1 MKSSSIL
8 KHIPWMILGI
18 IGAACLGVVA
28 LRRGEH
34 VSALWIIVA
43 SVAVYLVAYRYYS
56 LYIAQKVMKLDPTR
70 ATPAVVN
77 NDGLNYVPTNR
88 NVLFGHHFAAIAGA
102 GPLVGP
108 VLAAQVGYLPG
119 TLWLLAGVVL
129 AGAVQD
135 FMVLFIST
143 RRNGA
148 SLGEIVKKE
157 LGPVPGT
164 IALFGCFLIMIIILA
179 VLALIVVKALA
190 ESPWG
195 VFTVC
200 STVPIALFMG
210 IYMRFIRPGK
220 VGEVSVMGIVLLV
233 LAIWFGGVVAHD
245 PYWGPALTFKDTTI
259 TYTLIGYAFV
269 SALLPVWLILAPRD
283 YLATFLKI
291 GVIVG
296 LAIGIVIL
304 NPDLKMPAVTQFVD
318 GTGPVWKGTLFPFL
332 FITIAC
338 GAVSG
343 FHALIASGTTPKLLA
358 NETDARFIGY
368 GAMLMESFVAVM
380 ALVAASIIEPGL
392 YFAMNTPP
400 AALGITMPDLHRLGT
415 ADAPMILAQLQDVSA
430 HAAATVS
437 SWGFVISPEQILQTA
452 KDIGEPSVLNRAG
465 GAPTLAVGIAH
476 VFHQI
481 IPGADMGFWYHFGI
495 LFEALFILTALDA
508 GTRAGR
514 FMLQDLLGNFVPFL
528 KKTDSLIAGIIG
540 TAGCV
545 GLWGYLLYQGV
556 VDPLGGVK
564 SLWPL
569 FGISNQMLAA
579 VALILG
585 TVILIK
591 MKRTQYIWVTL
602 LPAIWLLICTTWALG
617 LKLFSDNPQLEGF
630 FYMAN
635 MFKGKI
641 AEGGADLSAQQI
653 ANMNHIVTNNY
664 TNAGLSILFLIVVYS
679 IIAYGIKEALAARKV
694 AERTDQETP
703 YVPVPEGGVKVSS
716 GH

>member
-1 MKSSSIL
+1 MNKNNIL
-8 KHIPWMILGI
+8 RHIPWLILGI
-18 IGAACLGVVA
+18 IGAICLGVVA

-34 VSALWIIVA
+34 ISALWIIIA
-43 SVAVYLVAYRYYS
+43 SIAVYLISYRYYS
-56 LYIAQKVMKLDPTR
+56 LYIAKKVLQLDPTR
-70 ATPAVVN
+70 STPAVLN

-135 FMVLFIST
+135 FMVLFISS
-143 RRNGA
+143 RRNA
-148 SLGEIVKKE
+148 ISLGEIVKKE
-157 LGPVPGT
+157 MGVVPGS

-210 IYMRFIRPGK
+210 IYMRYIRPGC
-220 VGEVSVMGIVLLV
+220 VAEVSIIGVILLIA
-233 LAIWFGGVVAHD
+233 AIWFGGVIAHD

-259 TYTLIGYAFV
+259 TYVLIGYAFV

-318 GTGPVWKGTLFPFL
+318 GSGPVWKGSLFPFL

-358 NETDARFIGY
+358 NETDAGYIGY
-368 GAMLMESFVAVM
+368 GAMLMESFVAIM

-400 AALGITMPDLHRLGT
+400 AALGFSMPNLHQLGGS
-415 ADAPMILAQLQDVSA
+415 DAAMIMAQLKAVTV

-437 SWGFVISPEQILQTA
+437 SWGFIISPEEILQTA

-465 GAPTLAVGIAH
+465 GAPTLAVGIAY
-476 VFHQI
+476 VFQQI
-481 IPGADMGFWYHFGI
+481 IPAADMGFWYHFGI

-508 GTRAGR
+508 GTRSGR
-514 FMLQDLLGNFVPFL
+514 FMLQDLLANFIPAL
-528 KKTDSLIAGIIG
+528 KKTDSLVAGIIA

-579 VALILG
+579 VALVLSS
-585 TVILIK
+585 VILIK
-591 MKRTQYIWVTL
+591 MKRTKFIWVTL
-602 LPAIWLLICTTWALG
+602 VPAIWLLICTTWALG
-617 LKLFSDNPQLEGF
+617 LKLFSADPQLEGF
-630 FYMAN
+630 IYLAHSYQA
-635 MFKGKI
+635 KVATATTATTAQK
-641 AEGGADLSAQQI
+641 LSD
-653 ANMNHIVTNNY
+653 MHHIVINNY
-664 TNAGLSILFLIVVYS
+664 TNAGLSILFLLVVYS
-679 IIAYGIKEALAARKV
+679 IIFYGLKIAIKAGKTAR
-694 AERTDQETP
+694 RSDRETP
-703 YVPVPEGGVKVSS
+703 YVSVAESDIKISS
-716 GH
+716 SR

>member
-1 MKSSSIL
+1 MNNNKFL
-8 KHIPWMILGI
+8 KHIPWVILGI
-18 IGAACLGVVA
+18 IGACCLGVVA

-56 LYIAQKVMKLDPTR
+56 LYIATKVMKLDATR

-77 NDGLNYVPTNR
+77 NDGLNYVPTNK

-135 FMVLFIST
+135 FMVLFISS

-148 SLGEIVKKE
+148 SLGEIVKE
-157 LGPVPGT
+157 EMGRVPGT

-210 IYMRFIRPGK
+210 IYMRYIRPGR
-220 VGEVSVMGIVLLV
+220 VGEVSVIGILMLIA
-233 LAIWFGGVVAHD
+233 AIWFGGVVAAD

-259 TYTLIGYAFV
+259 TYALIGYAFV

-343 FHALIASGTTPKLLA
+343 FHALISSGTTPKLLA
-358 NETDARFIGY
+358 NEKDARFIGY
-368 GAMLMESFVAVM
+368 GAMLMESFVAIM

-400 AALGITMPDLHRLGT
+400 AALGITMPDLHNLGT
-415 ADAPMILAQLQDVSA
+415 AEAPMIMVALKDVTTQ
-430 HAAATVS
+430 AAAAVS
-437 SWGFVISPEQILQTA
+437 SWGFVISPDQILQTA

-481 IPGADMGFWYHFGI
+481 VPIADMGFWYHFGI

-508 GTRAGR
+508 GTRSGR

-528 KKTDSLIAGIIG
+528 KKTDSLIAGMIG

-545 GLWGYLLYQGV
+545 GMWGYLLYQGV

-579 VALILG
+579 VALVLG
-585 TVILIK
+585 TVVLIK
-591 MKRTQYIWVTL
+591 MKRTKYIWVTVV
-602 LPAIWLLICTTWALG
+602 PAIWLLICTTWALG
-617 LKLFSDNPQLEGF
+617 LKLFSDNPKLEGF
-630 FYMAN
+630 FFLAKEY
-635 MFKGKI
+635 KQRI
-641 AEGGADLSAQQI
+641 AEGGAELTAQQI
-653 ANMNHIVTNNY
+653 SNMNHIVVNNY
-664 TNAGLSILFLIVVYS
+664 TNAGLSILFLVVVYS
-679 IIAYGIKEALAARKV
+679 IIIYGIKTAIKANKNP
-694 AERTDQETP
+694 ERTDKETP

-716 GH
+716 TH